1 MDSYG
6 VKERSCKCDG
16 PSAPQHCKVGTWVT
30 LSINYVDIDNR
41 ILLYCLMVRATV
53 GQRQRQ
59 WMVAVG
65 GGDGGGAPAF
75 LLMCDTGDAGIWHT
89 CGGGVDV
96 VFLVGVG
103 VCR

>member
-1 MDSYG
+1 MA
-6 VKERSCKCDG
+6 V
-16 PSAPQHCKVGTWVT
+16 
-30 LSINYVDIDNR
+30 SINYVDIDNR

-65 GGDGGGAPAF
+65 GGDGGGAPAL
-75 LLMCDTGDAGIWHT
+75 LLMYDTRDAGRWRS

-96 VFLVGVG
+96 VFLVSVG
-103 VCR
+103 VRR